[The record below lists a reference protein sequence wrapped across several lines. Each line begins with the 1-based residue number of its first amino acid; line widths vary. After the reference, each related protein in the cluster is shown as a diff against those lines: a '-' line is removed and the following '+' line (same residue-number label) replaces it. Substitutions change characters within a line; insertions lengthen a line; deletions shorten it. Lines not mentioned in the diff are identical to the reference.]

1 MNDNNEQ
8 WMIYL
13 IIYHTVD
20 LHDLLF
26 RCSFICFIHFM
37 NSELY
42 RLFHLFLY
50 FHLHLLL
57 VCSILIMGIV
67 SLIFSL
73 ISLFM
78 FKIYV
83 SNIHAK

>member
-26 RCSFICFIHFM
+26 RCLCIH
-37 NSELY
+37 
-42 RLFHLFLY
+42 LFHE
-50 FHLHLLL
+50 
-57 VCSILIMGIV
+57 I
-67 SLIFSL
+67 
-73 ISLFM
+73 
-78 FKIYV
+78 
-83 SNIHAK
+83 